1 MIAVTT
7 LMLALAL
14 QPSGPPA
21 VERVVAIRVH
31 GNHTTPDDEV
41 LRLAGVGLEEVVTPT
56 LVSDVTTR
64 LERSG
69 RFRGVDVR
77 KRYASL
83 ADLSAVMLVIVVEE
97 RAGIAIDVPQPGPM
111 RALRAKTMWL
121 PVLRSEDGYGLIYGA
136 RVSFVDLLGPKTR
149 ISTPL
154 TWGGE
159 RRASV
164 DVERRF
170 ERGPLTRVLGS
181 AGTWR
186 REHPSLDQG
195 DRRTG
200 ASLRVEKAFASWFQL
215 AGVAR
220 AEDINFGDEDFGEQD
235 DRMTVI
241 GGEAVLDTRHD
252 PAFPR
257 NAIYAS
263 AGVERLRFDAAADT
277 TRWTLDGRGYV
288 GLFRQLV
295 LALRAFHIGAAE
307 PLPVYE
313 QPLLGGEGTVRG
325 FRVGHR
331 HGDRLLAGS
340 AELRIP
346 LSTPRRLTRL
356 GVAVFVDTGTV
367 YDARQTLDTAEWDTG
382 VGAGVFIQAPLVGL
396 RVDVARGLGAS
407 TRVHFSLG
415 TTF

>member
-1 MIAVTT
+1 MIAAAT
-7 LMLALAL
+7 LILALAL

-21 VERVVAIRVH
+21 PERVAGIRVH

-41 LRLAGVGLEEVVTPT
+41 LRLAGVEIAQTVTPT
-56 LVSDVTTR
+56 LVDEVSAR

-83 ADLSAVMLVIVVEE
+83 SDPSAVLLVIVVEE
-97 RAGIAIDVPQPGPM
+97 RAGIAVDVPHPGPM
-111 RALRAKTMWL
+111 HALRARTMWL
-121 PVLRSEDGYGLIYGA
+121 PILRSDDGYGFSYGA
-136 RVSFVDLLGPKTR
+136 RVSFVDLFGPKTR

-164 DVERRF
+164 EVERRF
-170 ERGPLTRVLGS
+170 ERGPLTRVIGG
-181 AGTWR
+181 AGVWR
-186 REHPSLDQG
+186 REHPSVDVG

-200 ASLRVEKAFASWFQL
+200 ASLRMEKAFTSWFQL
-215 AGVAR
+215 AALAR
-220 AEDINFGDEDFGEQD
+220 VEDVRFGG
-235 DRMTVI
+235 DRDRLTAA
-241 GGEAVLDTRHD
+241 GGEAVLDTRRD

-257 NAIYAS
+257 NAVYA
-263 AGVERLRFDAAADT
+263 AARVERLGFDSAPDA
-277 TRWTLDGRGYV
+277 TRWTIDSRGYL
-288 GLFRQLV
+288 GLFRQMV
-295 LALRAFHIGAAE
+295 LAARAWHVRPSG

-331 HGDRLLAGS
+331 LGDRLLAGS

-356 GVAVFVDTGTV
+356 GVAVF
-367 YDARQTLDTAEWDTG
+367 ADTATAYAVDQALDATEWETG

-396 RVDVARGLGAS
+396 RVDVARGLGAG

>member
-1 MIAVTT
+1 MIAAAT
-7 LMLALAL
+7 LVLALL
-14 QPSGPPA
+14 FPPSGPA
-21 VERVVAIRVH
+21 AERVVAIRVH
-31 GNHTTPDDEV
+31 GNHTTPDAEV
-41 LRLAGVGLEEVVTPT
+41 LRLAGIELGQAMTATLADEV
-56 LVSDVTTR
+56 STR

-69 RFRGVDVR
+69 RFRAVDVR
-77 KRYASL
+77 TRYASL
-83 ADLSAVMLVIVVEE
+83 TDLSSVLLVIVVEE
-97 RAGIAIDVPQPGPM
+97 RAGIAVDVPNPGPM
-111 RALRAKTMWL
+111 RTLRATTMWL
-121 PVLRSEDGYGLIYGA
+121 PVLRSEDGYGFIYGA

-149 ISTPL
+149 LSTPL

-164 DVERRF
+164 EVERRF
-170 ERGPLTRVLGS
+170 ERGPLTRVLAS

-186 REHPSLDQG
+186 REHPALDLG
-195 DRRTG
+195 DRRAG
-200 ASLRVEKAFASWFQL
+200 ASLRGEKAFTSWFQV
-215 AGVAR
+215 AGATRV
-220 AEDINFGDEDFGEQD
+220 EDIRFGGVD
-235 DRMTVI
+235 DRLTVV
-241 GGEAVLDTRHD
+241 GGDAVVDTRRD

-257 NAIYAS
+257 NAVYAA
-263 AGVERLRFDAAADT
+263 AGVERLRFDAGGDT

-288 GLFRQLV
+288 GLFRQMV
-295 LALRAFHIGAAE
+295 LAARASHVRASQ

-313 QPLLGGEGTVRG
+313 QPLLGGDGTVRG

-331 HGDRLLAGS
+331 YGDRLLAGS
-340 AELRIP
+340 AEIRIP

-367 YDARQTLDTAEWDTG
+367 YSVRQPLDTAEWDTG